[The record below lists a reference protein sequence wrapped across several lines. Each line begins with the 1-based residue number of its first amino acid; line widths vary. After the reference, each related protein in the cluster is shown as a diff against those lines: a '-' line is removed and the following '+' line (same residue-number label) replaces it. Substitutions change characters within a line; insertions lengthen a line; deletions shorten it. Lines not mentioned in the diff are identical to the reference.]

1 MCTVTSSQADMAVIG
16 LARDRHGHRVVLA
29 MLQVKCSRALLEV
42 VIATRL
48 TVPVEVSQHRQVHN
62 LLKASILC
70 KQDEL
75 VGSEW
80 AAKVL
85 KTIKTEFHNRA

>member
-1 MCTVTSSQADMAVIG
+1 MQVS
-16 LARDRHGHRVVLA
+16 RH
-29 MLQVKCSRALLEV
+29 K
-42 VIATRL
+42 
-48 TVPVEVSQHRQVHN
+48 QVHN

-75 VGSEW
+75 VGNVW
-80 AAKVL
+80 AARVL

>member
-1 MCTVTSSQADMAVIG
+1 MT
-16 LARDRHGHRVVLA
+16 
-29 MLQVKCSRALLEV
+29 LLSP
-42 VIATRL
+42 RK
-48 TVPVEVSQHRQVHN
+48 VSQHRQVHN

-75 VGSEW
+75 VGNEW

>member
-1 MCTVTSSQADMAVIG
+1 MPQ
-16 LARDRHGHRVVLA
+16 
-29 MLQVKCSRALLEV
+29 
-42 VIATRL
+42 
-48 TVPVEVSQHRQVHN
+48 VSQHRQVHN

>member
-1 MCTVTSSQADMAVIG
+1 MDIIRLT
-16 LARDRHGHRVVLA
+16 RDRHGHEVVLA
-29 MLQVKCSRALLEV
+29 MLK
-42 VIATRL
+42 
-48 TVPVEVSQHRQVHN
+48 VSQHRQVQN

-85 KTIKTEFHNRA
+85 